1 MELATFLYVTFM
13 VIYLLIVCST
23 VLVIVLDNRQPVKTI
38 AWILVVSSLPVLG
51 LIIYFFFG
59 RNHKKNVL
67 ISRTCAIQLARRS
80 AYRYFRMQ
88 VPDIPEEHRQLI
100 NLFRRQSMAFP
111 YPENQLNLYVRG
123 QDLLSALIEDI
134 RRARHHIHLEF
145 YIWEDD
151 CVGNLVLD
159 ELARKVAEGVK
170 VRVVYDDVGC
180 WKVRNAFFER
190 MKSKGIEVAVFMP
203 VRFPK
208 FTSKVNFRNHRK
220 IVVIDGGIGYVGGMN
235 LADRY
240 FYNQGNRLAWRD
252 SHLRIEGSAV
262 CGLQRAFLADWY
274 VAQEELITDACYY
287 PSEFQFTGYVGD
299 AMMRSGKSALVQIV
313 TSMPMNTWQD
323 IMQGMVLALLRAKK
337 YCFIQSPYFMPTDR
351 LLYAMQTAALSGV
364 DVRLMIPERADTK
377 LLTWASRSYLMDVM
391 KAGVRVYLY
400 QDTFL
405 HAKTWVS
412 DDSLSSCGSTNM
424 DFRSLEH
431 NFEVNAFIF
440 DHKMALVMKR
450 IFLEDQ
456 NKCRLLNLHS
466 WEERSKWRHLGE
478 SFIRLLSPLL

>member
-1 MELATFLYVTFM
+1 MELATFLYVTFT

-151 CVGNLVLD
+151 RVGNLVLD

-252 SHLRIEGSAV
+252 SHLRMECSAV

-440 DHKMALVMKR
+440 DRKMALVMKR

>member
-1 MELATFLYVTFM
+1 MGIAAVLYIALA

-38 AWILVVSSLPVLG
+38 AWILVVSSMPVLG
-51 LIIYFFFG
+51 LVIYFFFG
-59 RNHKKNVL
+59 RNHKKNLL
-67 ISRTCAIQLARRS
+67 INRTCAIQLARRS
-80 AYRYFRMQ
+80 AYRFFRTRI
-88 VPDIPEEHRQLI
+88 PDIPEEHRQLI

-111 YPENQLNLYVRG
+111 YPENQIQLFIHGMDMLE
-123 QDLLSALIEDI
+123 ALIADI
-134 RRARHHIHLEF
+134 RSAKHHIHLEF

-151 CVGNLVLD
+151 RVGNRVLD
-159 ELARKVAEGVK
+159 ELAQKVAEGVT
-170 VRVVYDDVGC
+170 VRVIYDDVGC
-180 WKVRNAFFER
+180 WKVRNEFFER
-190 MKSKGIEVAVFMP
+190 MKAKGIEVAVFMP

-208 FTSKVNFRNHRK
+208 LTSKVNFRNHRK
-220 IVVIDGGIGYVGGMN
+220 IVVIDGVVGYVGGMN

-240 FYNQGNRLAWRD
+240 FYEIKGKPAWRD
-252 SHLRIEGSAV
+252 SHYRIEGSAV
-262 CGLQRAFLADWY
+262 SGLQRAFLADWY

-287 PSEFQFTGYVGD
+287 PTEFQPTGYTGNS
-299 AMMRSGKSALVQIV
+299 MMKSGQNALVQIV
-313 TSMPMNTWQD
+313 TSMPTNSWQD
-323 IMQGMVLALLRAKK
+323 IMQGMVLALLRAKR

-391 KAGVRVYLY
+391 RAGVRVYLY

-412 DDSLSSCGSTNM
+412 DDSLTSCGSTNM

-431 NFEVNAFIF
+431 NFEVNAFVF
-440 DHKMALVMKR
+440 DRKMALVMKR
-450 IFLEDQ
+450 VFLDDQ
-456 NKCRLLNLHS
+456 NKCRLLNLHT
-466 WEERSKWRHLGE
+466 WEERSRWRRLCE